1 MPEVQ
6 YIRNDTVSLNEERQR
21 FTLGDTWV
29 LQSEQTTPFWILPLE
44 QYHHVLHLNSQ
55 VCRYSFV

>member
-44 QYHHVLHLNSQ
+44 QYHHIM
-55 VCRYSFV
+55 FFI